1 MAIKHS
7 KQIYNKGVNDG
18 DITNINLCIN
28 YFNRVKQGL
37 KQRRMI
43 MKSVMISIQP
53 KWCTLIS
60 LGEKY
65 IEIRKTKP
73 KIEAPFNCYIYCTSI
88 KNIFGLE
95 YRTLDAA
102 TDGKIFD
109 WHKKVIG
116 EFTCDGIYEF
126 EAEISKRANAYEA
139 ITLRRESEDYD
150 EYGDYRYSLVSENG
164 DNANWFMHQSC
175 VMWND
180 LKKYLGYKSREFYGW
195 RIRNLEIYKNPKRLS
210 EFGLTRP
217 PQDWCYV
224 KELTK

>member
-1 MAIKHS
+1 
-7 KQIYNKGVNDG
+7 
-18 DITNINLCIN
+18 
-28 YFNRVKQGL
+28 
-37 KQRRMI
+37 
-43 MKSVMISIQP
+43 MKNNANAVLLSIQP
-53 KWCTLIS
+53 KWCTLIG

-73 KIEAPFNCYIYCTSI
+73 KCESPFKCYIYCTSL
-88 KNIFGLE
+88 KNIFSVETLGLA
-95 YRTLDAA
+95 AA
-102 TDGKIFD
+102 TSGKILN
-109 WHKKVIG
+109 WHTKVIG
-116 EFTCDGIYEF
+116 EFTCDFIYEF
-126 EAEISKRANAYEA
+126 EAEICKRAIGYES
-139 ITLRRESEDYD
+139 ITLRRESEDFN
-150 EYGDYRYSLVSENG
+150 EYGDYRYSLVAENG
-164 DNANWFMHQSC
+164 DDANWLMHQSC